1 MKTYFKNK
9 LGGGEYKIRR
19 GHNDSRILKVA
30 NSRTQT
36 SYRAKT
42 NKQKKPK
49 IVSTE

>member
-1 MKTYFKNK
+1 M
-9 LGGGEYKIRR
+9 GGGEYKIRR

-36 SYRAKT
+36 SYRAK
-42 NKQKKPK
+42 KKKKPTTK